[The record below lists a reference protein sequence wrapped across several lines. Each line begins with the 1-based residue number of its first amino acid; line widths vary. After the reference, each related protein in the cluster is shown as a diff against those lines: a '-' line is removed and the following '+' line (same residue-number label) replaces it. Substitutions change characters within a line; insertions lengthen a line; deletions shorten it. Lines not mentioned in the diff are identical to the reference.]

1 MKKILGVSKQWV
13 VDERYPVCSIRSAL
27 TNYLDITSPV
37 SQNILL
43 YFSTQA
49 TDENDRIQLEKLA
62 KVKPKKWENTFF
74 NVCYLILFFLRII

>member
-1 MKKILGVSKQWV
+1 MLGVSKQWV

-37 SQNILL
+37 SQNMLL

-62 KVKPKKWENTFF
+62 KVKPMREYFF
-74 NVCYLILFFLRII
+74 FLIFSILFSFLGSFRI